1 MALRPRLSLVLLAV
15 SLAGC
20 AGDQSSLDP
29 AAREAQA
36 IAEHTWFVM
45 GVSTAVYVVVMA
57 LLAFVLVRRRR
68 RSPREGDDR
77 IATILVTLGA
87 VITTVIVL
95 WFLVDA
101 IGTGRKLEAISTPD
115 QLKVEVIGHQWWW
128 EVHYLRGE
136 QRLLTTANEIHIPV
150 GATVVFELLSRD
162 VIHSFWVPNLHGKLD
177 MIPGKRNR
185 LAIRAQRA
193 GVYRGQCAEFCGL
206 QHAHMGMLVIA
217 QEPGEFR
224 DWMAA
229 QQRPAPEP
237 QTPDQLRGRE
247 VFLSSQCIVCHR
259 IRGTIAG
266 GSTGPD
272 LTHLASRR
280 TIAAATLPNRRGQL
294 AGWIADP
301 QSIKPGN
308 RMPAN
313 QFPPDDFHALLSY
326 LESLR

>member
-45 GVSTAVYVVVMA
+45 GVSTVVYIVVMA
-57 LLAFVLVRRRR
+57 ILAFVLVRRRR
-68 RSPREGDDR
+68 SAPREGADR
-77 IATILVTLGA
+77 VATILVASGA

-101 IGTGRKLEAISTPD
+101 IGTGRKLEAISGPD
-115 QLKVEVIGHQWWW
+115 QLKVEVVGHQWWW

-150 GATVVFELLSRD
+150 GATVVFELVSRD

-185 LAIRAQRA
+185 LAIRAQRP

-217 QEPGEFR
+217 QEPDEFR
-224 DWMAA
+224 AWMEE

-313 QFPPDDFHALLSY
+313 QFAPDDFHALLSY